1 MVDRAYYDS
10 LCFRLQKYVSLKV
23 LGIEVGVIMHSLGSF
38 SLNVLHETLVPTL
51 QKPTDWR

>member
-23 LGIEVGVIMHSLGSF
+23 LGIEVGAIMHSLGSF

-51 QKPTDWR
+51 QTPTDWR